1 MKIEKKKVVKSSKLS
16 NFAKSA
22 VATALGIAASFGT
35 TACDDS
41 ISATGSANKTQE
53 PEPTCGEVACG
64 EQFSS
69 SSYTDISSSGERL
82 SSEAIEALSSAKQP
96 SSSSIDTPIS
106 SGVPHISSPSSSE
119 RLSSSSVEK
128 PSSSS
133 YEPIIEAGVL
143 PPYEE
148 SSSSVA
154 PLSSSEEE
162 PIMLSGDI
170 APYEDASSSSEA
182 QSSSSRPKVEIIT
195 IEPDPDTL
203 IQKPVIIPEERCDS
217 SSPDCFKVHLCR
229 DSNDCMIY
237 SMVTTFEQDD
247 VQA

>member
-64 EQFSS
+64 SEFSS

-170 APYEDASSSSEA
+170 APYEDPESSSSEA
-182 QSSSSRPKVEIIT
+182 KSSSSEADI
-195 IEPDPDTL
+195 PDPRIIPVIDTL
-203 IQKPVIIPEERCDS
+203 
-217 SSPDCFKVHLCR
+217 SPRIHLCP
-229 DSNDCMIY
+229 DGTGSCLIY

-247 VQA
+247 IQA

>member
-16 NFAKSA
+16 NHTKSA
-22 VATALGIAASFGT
+22 VAAALGIAASFGT
-35 TACDDS
+35 SACDDS
-41 ISATGSANKTQE
+41 ISAIGGDDKKQG
-53 PEPTCGEVACG
+53 PEPTCGEVVCG
-64 EQFSS
+64 NQLSS
-69 SSYTDISSSGERL
+69 SSYTDISSSGEHL
-82 SSEAIEALSSAKQP
+82 SSEAIEALSS
-96 SSSSIDTPIS
+96 
-106 SGVPHISSPSSSE
+106 
-119 RLSSSSVEK
+119 SVQT

-133 YEPIIEAGVL
+133 YEPIIEAGIL

-170 APYEDASSSSEA
+170 APYEDPTSSSVEAASSSSKV
-182 QSSSSRPKVEIIT
+182 QSSSSRPEVQ
-195 IEPDPDTL
+195 IEPVNPDT
-203 IQKPVIIPEERCDS
+203 INKKRIIEPIFCEENDPSCYNIRLCKDPEG
-217 SSPDCFKVHLCR
+217 
-229 DSNDCMIY
+229 CMIY

>member
-16 NFAKSA
+16 HFTKTA

-82 SSEAIEALSSAKQP
+82 SSEAIEALSSAMQP
-96 SSSSIDTPIS
+96 RSSSSIAPLSGTPMI
-106 SGVPHISSPSSSE
+106 I
-119 RLSSSSVEK
+119 SSSSVEK

-133 YEPIIEAGVL
+133 MEQPPEAGIL

-154 PLSSSEEE
+154 PSSSSMEILE
-162 PIMLSGDI
+162 PLAGDPI
-170 APYEDASSSSEA
+170 VTESSSSESTPDA
-182 QSSSSRPKVEIIT
+182 QSSSSDIKVPVPQIT
-195 IEPDPDTL
+195 PVIDTL
-203 IQKPVIIPEERCDS
+203 NPRI
-217 SSPDCFKVHLCR
+217 HLCE
-229 DSNDCMIY
+229 DPNNPGCLIE
-237 SMVTTFEQDD
+237 SMVTTFEQSDIQ
-247 VQA
+247 V